1 MIDIDL
7 SSLKDRLGEELGVS
21 DWIEI
26 TQERINQFADATED
40 QQWIHTDPARAAV
53 ESPFRTTI
61 AHGFLTMSLVSVLV
75 RRTFNLSRLRIAI
88 NYGLNK
94 VRFVSPVPV
103 GSRVR
108 ARFVPAATEASS
120 GSMQVTWNVTM
131 EREGSDKPVCVV
143 EWVVR
148 YYVNPDPRDVRM

>member
-1 MIDIDL
+1 MIDIPDL
-7 SSLKDRLGEELGVS
+7 SSLNDRIGQEIGVS

-26 TQERINQFADATED
+26 TQERINQFAEATDD

-61 AHGFLTMSLVSVLV
+61 AHGFLTMSLVSVLL
-75 RRTFNLSRLRIAI
+75 RRTFNLSRLRMAI

-94 VRFVSPVPV
+94 VRFVAPVPV
-103 GSRVR
+103 GSKVR
-108 ARFVPAATEASS
+108 ARFVPAAVKES
-120 GSMQVTWNVTM
+120 GGGVQVTWNVTM

-143 EWVVR
+143 EWLVR
-148 YYVNPDPRDVRM
+148 YYIDRI

>member
-1 MIDIDL
+1 MIDIPAL
-7 SSLKDRLGEELGVS
+7 SSLNDRIGQEIGVS

-26 TQERINQFADATED
+26 TQARIDQFAEATDD

-75 RRTFNLSRLRIAI
+75 RRTFNLPRLRMAI
-88 NYGLNK
+88 NYGVNK
-94 VRFVSPVPV
+94 VRFIAPVPV
-103 GSRVR
+103 GSKIR
-108 ARFVPAATEASS
+108 ARFVPAAVEES
-120 GSMQVTWNVTM
+120 GGGVQVTWNVTM
-131 EREGSDKPVCVV
+131 EREGADKPCCVV

-148 YYVNPDPRDVRM
+148 YYVNRI